1 MIFRKRICFFR
12 PSANSFGK
20 NLTNPGFSCIL
31 SSEDIPKAGIFVFPV
46 PAFPNTHS
54 RRTDF
59 TMRERNFTA
68 ISYAYIHFAVEVLCF
83 YTVYRAFSGGNLW
96 WAAAVLYDTLAFVP
110 QSIIG
115 AFAETHPTFRPGPA
129 GGVFLLLGAA
139 VCTFGGT
146 AGKIIG
152 LVLLAV
158 GNGFV
163 HIAGAFAT
171 LRVSEGRLS
180 ESAVFVG
187 GGSFGLITGR
197 LLFAGGASLLLPVLF
212 MLAAVILSVLTDRM
226 LCRIYHD
233 DTYRFNT
240 LPCRHA
246 IAADRPCFAVITIL
260 AAVIAVRAYIG
271 YFLPTSWNQTTMQT
285 VFLSCTMGAG
295 KMLGGILSDRF
306 GARRIGI
313 VSCLAAVP
321 VLLLSDRIM
330 WLSLI
335 GVALFSMTMAIT
347 LGGLVS
353 VLPENPGTAFGITT
367 MALLLGTVPSF
378 FFPMPP
384 RLFCNLL
391 IAALSVLAAAGLRY
405 TLKPFTYPKPHGDQ
419 NSAESEKGDQI

>member
-1 MIFRKRICFFR
+1 
-12 PSANSFGK
+12 
-20 NLTNPGFSCIL
+20 
-31 SSEDIPKAGIFVFPV
+31 
-46 PAFPNTHS
+46 
-54 RRTDF
+54 
-59 TMRERNFTA
+59 MRERNFTA

-83 YTVYRAFSGGNLW
+83 YTVYRAFSGGDIW
-96 WAAAVLYDTLAFVP
+96 WAAAVLYDTLAFAP

-115 AFAETHPTFRPGPA
+115 AFAETHPAFRPGPV
-129 GGVFLLLGAA
+129 GGVLLLIGA
-139 VCTFGGT
+139 VLCVPNGVVW
-146 AGKIIG
+146 KVVG

-187 GGSFGLITGR
+187 GGSFGLISGR
-197 LLFAGGASLLLPVLF
+197 LLYMGGASLLLPALF
-212 MLAAVILSVLTDRM
+212 MLAAILLSFAVDRM
-226 LCRIYHD
+226 LCRVYGD
-233 DTYRFNT
+233 RVYRFDV

-246 IAADRPCFAVITIL
+246 IAADRPIPAVIPIL

-271 YFLPTSWNQTTMQT
+271 YFLPTSWNQTTLQT
-285 VFLSCTMGAG
+285 VFLFCAMGAG

-306 GARRIGI
+306 GARRVGI

-378 FFPMPP
+378 FLPMPP

-391 IAALSVLAAAGLRY
+391 IAFLSVLAAAGLRY
-405 TLKPFTYPKPHGDQ
+405 ALKPSPRPTPRKDSNP
-419 NSAESEKGDQI
+419 AVSEKGE